1 MRIYTFK
8 WQKCISKVFLIVLL
22 SFICVGLSFAQ
33 SSGDSSKV
41 TSKQIDEYI
50 EHFVLSEK
58 PITSEVLSKSKKALY
73 ESLIRTINNMC
84 GRFNSNSDLFP
95 DGECTTRDKQGD
107 LVEIKVDCQGGSG
120 KTCLFTKEI
129 HQRLHVQVSGQSNLA
144 VQATPNVPSQSS
156 AGLGRWMKIFS
167 GLIYVA
173 ITIYLFMIAA
183 SNLFKRELLFF
194 LVDLILWA
202 ILTAAMYA
210 VMGGQ

>member
-1 MRIYTFK
+1 MINYMIEWRK
-8 WQKCISKVFLIVLL
+8 HISKIFLIVLL
-22 SFICVGLSFAQ
+22 SLTFVGLSFAQ
-33 SSGDSSKV
+33 GSSK
-41 TSKQIDEYI
+41 TTAYEMDKYI

-58 PITSEVLSKSKKALY
+58 PLTMEVLSKSKKTLY
-73 ESLIRTINNMC
+73 QSLIRTINNMC
-84 GRFNSNSDLFP
+84 GRFGSNSALFP
-95 DGECTTRDKQGD
+95 DGQCTTRDKQGD
-107 LVEIKVDCQGGSG
+107 LVIIKVSCQDGSG

-144 VQATPNVPSQSS
+144 IQATPNVPSQSAS
-156 AGLGRWMKIFS
+156 GLGRWMKVFS

-173 ITIYLFMIAA
+173 ITIYLFIIAA

-210 VMGGQ
+210 VMGGK